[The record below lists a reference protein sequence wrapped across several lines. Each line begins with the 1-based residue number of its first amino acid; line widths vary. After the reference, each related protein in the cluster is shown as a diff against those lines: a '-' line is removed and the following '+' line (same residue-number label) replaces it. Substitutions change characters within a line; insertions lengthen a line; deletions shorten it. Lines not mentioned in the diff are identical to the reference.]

1 MDCSI
6 KQTVVELCMS
16 IKSIKYVLK
25 YIHKGCDQAM
35 FALQSTQV
43 DQIADYQN
51 ARYVSSNEA
60 AWRISEFPIL
70 REIFQFSSL
79 LSTKRMVNMSTS
91 LKA

>member
-25 YIHKGCDQAM
+25 YIQKGCDQAM

-60 AWRISEFPIL
+60 AWRILDFPIP
-70 REIFQFSSL
+70 REILQFSSF
-79 LSTKRMVNMSTS
+79 LSTRRMVNMSTS